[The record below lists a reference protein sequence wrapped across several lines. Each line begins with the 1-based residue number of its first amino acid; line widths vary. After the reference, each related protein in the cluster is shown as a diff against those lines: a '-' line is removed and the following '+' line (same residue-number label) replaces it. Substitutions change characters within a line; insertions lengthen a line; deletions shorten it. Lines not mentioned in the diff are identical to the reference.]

1 MGETK
6 RPVRKITPKK
16 NTNTQVKQTENV
28 ATVNSTIPAQPVT
41 VSYNPDDTIWT
52 TSVTAG
58 ELIMIG
64 KKTKNIYTWSN
75 YGDRT
80 EIDYQDLAAA
90 KSSKNSYIFAP
101 RFIIEDEDLLNS
113 KGWESVKEVYDN
125 FSSISEIESIFDLN
139 IGAFNR
145 AIQNLPQGLVG
156 TVKSIAAEKINNR
169 TLDSISKIEVLDR
182 ELGTEFKLYIAN
194 M

>member
-1 MGETK
+1 MGDTK
-6 RPVRKITPKK
+6 KPVRRTTPKK
-16 NTNTQVKQTENV
+16 NNNFVQNEKPSVTNIDTPTTPITYRPE
-28 ATVNSTIPAQPVT
+28 
-41 VSYNPDDTIWT
+41 DTIWT

-64 KKTKNIYTWSN
+64 KKTKNVYTWSN

-80 EIDYQDLAAA
+80 EVEYQDLAAA
-90 KSSKNSYIFAP
+90 KSSKSSYVFSP
-101 RFIIEDEDLLNS
+101 RFIIEDEELLNS
-113 KGWESVKEVYDN
+113 KGWENVKAVYTNFASVSD
-125 FSSISEIESIFDLN
+125 IEQIFDLN

-145 AIQNLPQGLVG
+145 AIQNLPSGLVN